1 LPSGLFQPP
10 RWPAHTASRRNLW
23 RRSRLS
29 NRKAVL
35 QRQTSTLNIRLATRN
50 SSLEGRFQPPRKPAY
65 MASRR
70 LTRQPSPLRHPNAA
84 FPRQLRPCAIEP
96 GAPVSK
102 AEKDFQPP
110 RTSAYT
116 LRRRGLFQICRPLL
130 VPWSKTATPMATEH
144 YNQNTGCLY
153 SLKNLLVCGAQFA
166 RTHNTL
172 VFMRTRKPRSVER
185 QKKPP
190 AFLRFR
196 HQGADS
202 WLAALFARELLIRAD
217 TAHCVSGCAPFG
229 GAAQLER

>member
-1 LPSGLFQPP
+1 
-10 RWPAHTASRRNLW
+10 
-23 RRSRLS
+23 
-29 NRKAVL
+29 
-35 QRQTSTLNIRLATRN
+35 
-50 SSLEGRFQPPRKPAY
+50 
-65 MASRR
+65 
-70 LTRQPSPLRHPNAA
+70 
-84 FPRQLRPCAIEP
+84 
-96 GAPVSK
+96 
-102 AEKDFQPP
+102 
-110 RTSAYT
+110 
-116 LRRRGLFQICRPLL
+116 
-130 VPWSKTATPMATEH
+130 MATEH

-217 TAHCVSGCAPFG
+217 TAHCVHGLRPLGFDGPPRAAIDRRDGCSHHMRAT
-229 GAAQLER
+229 LLIS

>member
-1 LPSGLFQPP
+1 
-10 RWPAHTASRRNLW
+10 
-23 RRSRLS
+23 
-29 NRKAVL
+29 
-35 QRQTSTLNIRLATRN
+35 
-50 SSLEGRFQPPRKPAY
+50 
-65 MASRR
+65 
-70 LTRQPSPLRHPNAA
+70 
-84 FPRQLRPCAIEP
+84 
-96 GAPVSK
+96 
-102 AEKDFQPP
+102 
-110 RTSAYT
+110 
-116 LRRRGLFQICRPLL
+116 
-130 VPWSKTATPMATEH
+130 MATEH

-229 GAAQLER
+229 GAAQLERSLVKDRYANGNRAL